1 MSALLFKLRHV
12 PEDEAEA
19 VRALLDEHRIE
30 WYETN
35 AGNWGISMPG
45 IWANDQEQIAQAT
58 ALISAYQKERAITQ
72 RQQYEDAKQSGHQ
85 ITFAQRIMQH
95 PVQSLG
101 IMIFCAFILYVSIH
115 PFLQMVGYSQQ

>member
-1 MSALLFKLRHV
+1 MSALLFKLRQV

-19 VRALLDEHRIE
+19 VRALLNANDIE

-45 IWANDQEQIAQAT
+45 IWSNNQQQVAHARTLIEQYQQERTIAQREEYEKQKQLGQQVT
-58 ALISAYQKERAITQ
+58 LIQ
-72 RQQYEDAKQSGHQ
+72 RLL
-85 ITFAQRIMQH
+85 QH
-95 PVQSLG
+95 PLKSLA
-101 IMIFCAFILYVSIH
+101 IVLFCAFILFVSIH

>member
-19 VRALLDEHRIE
+19 VRTLLNTNNIE

-45 IWANDQEQIAQAT
+45 IWSNNEHQVADAIALIEQYQQERTIAQR
-58 ALISAYQKERAITQ
+58 SEYEKQKQLGQQVTLTQ
-72 RQQYEDAKQSGHQ
+72 RLL
-85 ITFAQRIMQH
+85 QH
-95 PVQSLG
+95 PLQSAA
-101 IMIFCAFILYVSIH
+101 IVIFCAFVLFVSIH
-115 PFLQMVGYSQQ
+115 PFLQMIGYSQQ